1 MTELGRHTPLRG
13 TDPTNPLAED
23 LLRLPSDILR
33 QTKLALDEVCRDIRL
48 LSLETTTL
56 AIGELTIMEESLETI

>member
-1 MTELGRHTPLRG
+1 M
-13 TDPTNPLAED
+13 ED

-48 LSLETTTL
+48 LPLETTTL